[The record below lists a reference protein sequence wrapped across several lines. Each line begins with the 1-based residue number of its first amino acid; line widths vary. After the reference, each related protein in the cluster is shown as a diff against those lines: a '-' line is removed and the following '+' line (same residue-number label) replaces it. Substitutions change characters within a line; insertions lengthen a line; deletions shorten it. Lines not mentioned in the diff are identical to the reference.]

1 MEREKKLIK
10 YSDKLVIANDF
21 PLKYLYKIDKLYFLK
36 LLFNQVYITE
46 TVRKKCK
53 FEIPSWI
60 IIEEPTEETKY
71 LISSAN
77 IDKGERSAIALVIEL
92 EILQRYNI
100 VKNNQSLILV
110 NKNVKNAKVTKKY
123 SIDCINL
130 KDIFC
135 MAYYKKIFT
144 KDEGK
149 DIVNKMKDL
158 EKVFCKRDLD
168 NILRSK
174 L

>member
-1 MEREKKLIK
+1 MEKEKKLIK

-53 FEIPSWI
+53 FEMPSWI

-77 IDKGERSAIALVIEL
+77 IDKGEKSAIALVIEL

-100 VKNNQSLILV
+100 VKNNQCLILV
-110 NKNVKNAKVTKKY
+110 DNNLKKAEVTKKY
-123 SIDCINL
+123 SIDCINIR
-130 KDIFC
+130 DIFSL
-135 MAYYKKIFT
+135 AYYKNIFT
-144 KDEGK
+144 KDEGRDFFNQIKDLNKVFSKK
-149 DIVNKMKDL
+149 DIN
-158 EKVFCKRDLD
+158 
-168 NILRSK
+168 NIFRSR